1 MGSAVNS
8 KREFET
14 DRRKFGRPYR
24 VVIHGLPHF
33 CQKLA
38 TLLDCEGWDV
48 RYHPRSTLADLL
60 ALANDLRRCDL
71 AYTWGGRIDLGKFLW
86 GARCLGPTK
95 LVMLWSGSDALWAK
109 KDHAAGKMHPWV
121 AAKTHWAV
129 SPWIAD
135 EVRSVGLPCEYV
147 QASFVQ
153 RVNNPLPMPA
163 MFSVLA
169 YLPSADK
176 AQLYGWEQVVEVARA
191 LPSIEFRI
199 VGMKGGETLHGPEN
213 VKIQGWT
220 SDLAAVLQESSI
232 LWRPVQHDGLSFMVL
247 EALAQG
253 RHVLYTYPLPGCIHV
268 KTASR
273 AIQELKRLA
282 SLHEKQNLGLNAA
295 GLEVV
300 EQEFSEEMVRK
311 NLLSRWEAIIL
322 SSGTSSNVKETSG
335 PAPDVA
341 QRQSI

>member
-1 MGSAVNS
+1 MTNTMHGKHAFLPN
-8 KREFET
+8 
-14 DRRKFGRPYR
+14 RRKFARPYR
-24 VVIHGLPHF
+24 VVIHGLSHF

-38 TLLDCEGWDV
+38 ALLDCEGWDV
-48 RYHPRSTLADLL
+48 RFHSHSTAADLL
-60 ALANDLRRCDL
+60 SLANDLRRCDL

-86 GARCLGPTK
+86 AARFLGPRK

-109 KDHAAGKMHPWV
+109 KDHAAGKTHRWV
-121 AAKTHWAV
+121 ASKTHWAV

-135 EVRSVGLPCEYV
+135 EVRSVGLSCEYV

-153 RVNNPLPMPA
+153 RVKKPLPLPA
-163 MFSVLA
+163 RFSVLA
-169 YLPSADK
+169 YFPSADK
-176 AQLYGWEQVVEVARA
+176 AQLYGWDQIVEAAKA

-199 VGMKGGETLHGPEN
+199 VGMRGDETLQAPEN

-220 SDLAAVLQESSI
+220 QELAVVLQESCI

-253 RHVLYTYPLPGCIHV
+253 RHVLYSYPLPGCVNV
-268 KTASR
+268 KSASL
-273 AIQELKRLA
+273 AILELKRLA
-282 SLHEKQNLGLNAA
+282 CLHEKQNLELNRA

-300 EQEFSEEMVRK
+300 EREFSEEVVRK
-311 NLLSRWEAIIL
+311 NLLNRWEEIIL
-322 SSGTSSNVKETSG
+322 SSCRLSNVKTAGEAT
-335 PAPDVA
+335 PEVA